1 MARVK
6 SFFESRRATMIA
18 GSLLFVVAVSATANP
33 GAVKRQASATATKTS
48 IDFESLTGC
57 HMHGPTQFCM
67 DGSDEYQMILEATM
81 TKDPPTS
88 YTDCHSHGSDTYCM
102 NPNGGEVQV
111 LVEGATATTQTA
123 KETAAAKKDEITAV
137 SDCHMHEASL
147 RFVSNKTSYCI
158 GPSSSEYYVQ
168 TTITNT
174 EEYPAQLTSC
184 HSHGEETY
192 CMSDDG
198 EAPILP
204 AADVES
210 GKADPQQEHC
220 HFHAGVEHCVGGG
233 SEEGGQR
240 DCGRK
245 DRDYK
250 IGIRIGMLFV
260 VLVAS
265 SIGVFGP
272 ILMST
277 FVPVRSNIVLTI
289 LKQFGTGVIIST
301 AFVHLFTHA
310 FMMFGNE
317 CLGELQYEATTAAIV
332 MAGLFISFL
341 IEFCVQRAMRWQL
354 TKKTETDSA
363 YLPPKA
369 VEKAEMAN
377 ITIMEAG
384 IIFHSILIGITL
396 VVAGDSFFITL
407 SIVIIFHQLFEGIAL
422 GTRIASLGYG
432 QMPLALGHSHSHS
445 TPPPSVERTGT
456 STVPLWKKLVLAS
469 GFAVVTPIG
478 MAIGI
483 GVLNVFN
490 GNDPATLIAIGT
502 LDALSAGIL
511 VWVGLV
517 EMWAQDWML
526 GGELSDASPLTTLLA
541 LFGLVCGMVLMS
553 LLGKWA

>member
-1 MARVK
+1 MKISIMTRVK

-57 HMHGPTQFCM
+57 HMHGPTQ
-67 DGSDEYQMILEATM
+67 
-81 TKDPPTS
+81 
-88 YTDCHSHGSDTYCM
+88 YCM

-147 RFVSNKTSYCI
+147 YCI

-184 HSHGEETY
+184 HSHGEET
-192 CMSDDG
+192 
-198 EAPILP
+198 
-204 AADVES
+204 
-210 GKADPQQEHC
+210 
-220 HFHAGVEHCVGGG
+220 HCVGGG

-301 AFVHLFTHA
+301 AFLFTHA

-363 YLPPKA
+363 YLSPKA

-384 IIFHSILIGITL
+384 IIFHSIP
-396 VVAGDSFFITL
+396 GDSFFITL

-456 STVPLWKKLVLAS
+456 STIPLWKKLVLAS
-469 GFAVVTPIG
+469 GFAIVTPIG

>member
-1 MARVK
+1 MPSSTSTPTMTRVK
-6 SFFESRRATMIA
+6 TFFESRKATVLA
-18 GSLLFVVAVSATANP
+18 GALLFVVAVSATAP
-33 GAVKRQASATATKTS
+33 GAAVKRQATKTGMN
-48 IDFESLTGC
+48 FESLTGC

-67 DGSDEYQMILEATM
+67 AGSDEYQIVADSEATA
-81 TKDPPTS
+81 TQDPPSS
-88 YTDCHSHGSDTYCM
+88 YTDCHNHGSDTYCM
-102 NPNGGEVQV
+102 NPSGGEVQV
-111 LVEGATATTQTA
+111 LGENASPTQTA
-123 KETAAAKKDEITAV
+123 AKETGSAKAEEITAV
-137 SDCHMHEASL
+137 SNCHMHEASL
-147 RFVSNKTSYCI
+147 YCM

-198 EAPILP
+198 EAPIL
-204 AADVES
+204 AAEDVES
-210 GKADPQQEHC
+210 GEASPDEEHC
-220 HFHAGVEHCVGGG
+220 HFHAGVEHCVGGSHG
-233 SEEGGQR
+233 SEGGSR
-240 DCGRK
+240 SCTRT

-265 SIGVFGP
+265 SLGVYGP
-272 ILMST
+272 ILLSRFT
-277 FVPVRSNIVLTI
+277 PVQSNIILTI

-310 FMMFGNE
+310 QMMFGNE
-317 CLGELQYEATTAAIV
+317 CLGELLYEATTAAIV

-341 IEFCVQRAMRWQL
+341 IEFIVHRAMRWQAS
-354 TKKTETDSA
+354 KKSDTESTS
-363 YLPPKA
+363 LSPKA

-377 ITIMEAG
+377 ISIMEAG
-384 IIFHSILIGITL
+384 IIFHSLLIGITL

-432 QMPLALGHSHSHS
+432 QMPLALGHTHSHS
-445 TPPPSVERTGT
+445 PTPSVERTGT

-469 GFAVVTPIG
+469 GFAIITPIG

-490 GNDPATLIAIGT
+490 GNDPSTLIAIGT
-502 LDALSAGIL
+502 LDAFSAGIL

-517 EMWAQDWML
+517 EMWAQDWMM
-526 GGELSDASPLTTLLA
+526 GGELSDAGPVTTALA
-541 LFGLVCGMVLMS
+541 MLGLICGMVLMS

>member
-6 SFFESRRATMIA
+6 TFFQSRPATMLV
-18 GSLLFVVAVSATANP
+18 GSLLFVAAVSATAP
-33 GAVKRQASATATKTS
+33 GAVKRQASATATKTGM
-48 IDFESLTGC
+48 DFSSLTGC

-67 DGSDEYQMILEATM
+67 DGSDEYQIVLEATA
-81 TKDPPTS
+81 TKDPPSS
-88 YTDCHSHGSDTYCM
+88 YTGCHSHGKDTYCM

-111 LVEGATATTQTA
+111 LGQDATAPTRTA
-123 KETAAAKKDEITAV
+123 KETAAAKSEGITAV
-137 SDCHMHEASL
+137 SDCHMHETSL
-147 RFVSNKTSYCI
+147 YCM
-158 GPSSSEYYVQ
+158 GPSSAEYYVQ

-174 EEYPAQLTSC
+174 QEYPAQLTSC
-184 HSHGEETY
+184 HSHGDETY

-198 EAPILP
+198 EAPILK
-204 AADVES
+204 AEDVKS
-210 GKADPQQEHC
+210 GKANPDEEHC
-220 HFHAGVEHCVGGG
+220 HFHAGVEHCVGGSHG
-233 SEEGGQR
+233 SEGEGGQR

-265 SIGVFGP
+265 AIGVFGP

-277 FVPVRSNIVLTI
+277 FTPVRSNIVLTI

-310 FMMFGNE
+310 SMMFGNQ
-317 CLGELQYEATTAAIV
+317 CLGTLLYEATTAAIV

-341 IEFCVQRAMRWQL
+341 IEFCVQRAMRWQAN
-354 TKKTETDSA
+354 KKSEADSA
-363 YLPPKA
+363 YLSPKA

-377 ITIMEAG
+377 ISIMEAG
-384 IIFHSILIGITL
+384 IIFHSLLIGITL

-456 STVPLWKKLVLAS
+456 STVPLWKKLALAS
-469 GFAVVTPIG
+469 GFALVTPIG

-526 GGELSDASPLTTLLA
+526 GGELSDASPLTTVLA
-541 LFGLVCGMVLMS
+541 LFGLICGMVLMS